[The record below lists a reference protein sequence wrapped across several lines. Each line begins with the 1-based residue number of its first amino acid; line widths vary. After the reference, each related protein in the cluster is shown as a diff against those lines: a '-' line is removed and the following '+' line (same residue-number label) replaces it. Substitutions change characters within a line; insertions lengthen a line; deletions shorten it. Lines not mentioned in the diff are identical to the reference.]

1 MISKSAL
8 SQSVEIG
15 VSEGEGVLDGVTDIL
30 GVLEGVGV
38 VLAHVVVAV
47 STIPN

>member
-15 VSEGEGVLDGVTDIL
+15 VSEGVGVTDGVFEML
-30 GVLEGVGV
+30 GVVDGVGV
-38 VLAHVVVAV
+38 VLSHVVVAV

>member
-1 MISKSAL
+1 MSKSAL

-15 VSEGEGVLDGVTDIL
+15 VSEGEGVFDGVTDIL
-30 GVLEGVGV
+30 SVTEGVGV
-38 VLAHVVVAV
+38 VLSHVLVAV